1 MTKTFTFFFDT
12 HRSCVC
18 VCVCL
23 GQIVWERDNKYHV
36 KMPEAIPTMKLEKTT
51 LGDYFKRACWKK

>member
-1 MTKTFTFFFDT
+1 M
-12 HRSCVC
+12 
-18 VCVCL
+18 CVCL